1 LHFEWSEAPAKC
13 FAGSRLQVTL
23 EIMLDRPCNL
33 IALSRMHV
41 ATAGAALLTLMIA
54 AGPAWPQ
61 GTPPPPSLGLH
72 EPAQQAAPRP
82 SEPAPSPAS
91 PAREE
96 DPGLFNEMGKFFEK
110 SLSSFPTLKS
120 PSETIDDLNA
130 RAKDAGETLSRLAK
144 PSSMV
149 AGRMICPV
157 SANGAA
163 DCKLGAD
170 KLCQS
175 KGFKEGNSLNTDSA
189 ETCSAKVL
197 IPGRTRKPDDCRR
210 DNYVTRAL
218 CQ

>member
-1 LHFEWSEAPAKC
+1 
-13 FAGSRLQVTL
+13 
-23 EIMLDRPCNL
+23 MLDRPGNL
-33 IALSRMHV
+33 IELFRMHV
-41 ATAGAALLTLMIA
+41 ATAGAAWLTLMIA
-54 AGPAWPQ
+54 TGSASPQ
-61 GTPPPPSLGLH
+61 AASPPSLGVQ
-72 EPAQQAAPRP
+72 EPAQQAAPRQ
-82 SEPAPSPAS
+82 SEPVPPPAPPG
-91 PAREE
+91 REE
-96 DPGLFNEMGKFFEK
+96 NPDVFNEMGKFFEK
-110 SLSSFPTLKS
+110 SLSILPTLKS
-120 PSETIDDLNA
+120 PGETIDDLNA
-130 RAKDAGETLSRLAK
+130 RAKEAGETLSRLAK

-175 KGFKEGNSLNTDSA
+175 KGFNEGNSLNTDSA